1 MALTFGERLKSLRAK
16 YQMSQREVANQIGM
30 TKSAYALY
38 EQNRREPSN
47 STIGKICGMM
57 HCDPNYLFGFSDAE
71 CSSDLLKDSVYVLLF
86 NPSSLVYG
94 KVPAAENIGTFA
106 LPKSENLREG
116 SFYFAFAAPDN
127 SMSDDGIRKGDC
139 AVFSLVSSM
148 AMADEKI
155 YAVAYDGKAMIR
167 KCYFTEDDHGRK
179 RVMKMVS
186 ANSEFQEIVIRPTDR
201 VRVFGTMEAVI
212 RNAGRNP
219 AE

>member
-47 STIGKICGMM
+47 STIGRICGMM

-71 CSSDLLKDSVYVLLF
+71 CSSDLLKDPVYVLLF
-86 NPSSLVYG
+86 DPSSLVYG

-116 SFYFAFAAPDN
+116 SFYFAFAARDS
-127 SMSDDGIRKGDC
+127 SMVNDGISEGDC
-139 AVFSLVSSM
+139 AVFSLVDESSK
-148 AMADEKI
+148 DDGKI

-167 KCYFTEDDHGRK
+167 KCYFAEDDRGRR
-179 RVMKMVS
+179 RVAKMVP
-186 ANSEFQEIVIRPTDR
+186 AYSEFQEIKIRPTDR
-201 VRVFGTMEAVI
+201 VRVFGSMEAVI
-212 RNAGRNP
+212 RNVGRNP
-219 AE
+219 TE